1 MPLIRTQRVT
11 AHQHDTVDA
20 LCWRRLGQTRGVVE
34 RVLEL
39 NPGLAA
45 LGPILP
51 HGTPV
56 NLPLTAP
63 AAPPAP
69 LIHLWT

>member
-1 MPLIRTQRVT
+1 MNRSPTTPVT

-20 LCWRRLGQTRGVVE
+20 LCWRHLGSTQGVVE
-34 RVLEL
+34 RVLDL

-51 HGTPV
+51 HGLTV
-56 NLPLTAP
+56 HLPQHIP